1 MTEAAEAATEDT
13 PCCQVWML
21 PYTDTPCGRP
31 IHPAPEHD
39 ESPVC
44 LMHSRDPQKND
55 AFQKEF
61 DAILKQAE
69 ERNEIAE
76 FRGFVFLSTNYR
88 QREFKA
94 KCCFYWA
101 TFTQDAD
108 FRRAR
113 FTQGADFSYARFT
126 QGAGFLGATFTQDT
140 DFHRA
145 TFTQDAD
152 FSGATFTQDAN
163 FWDAT
168 FTQDADFS
176 GATFTQNANFWDAT
190 FTQDADFWK
199 ATFTQ
204 DANFSGAAFAKE
216 ARFGGAKFLTSAA
229 FRETIF
235 RGDGKLEGRLKKLGL
250 EPEPETDDTLPGP
263 VFSLA
268 QFSHPEAIVFYK
280 TYLGQALF
288 HNCDVSRVTFSS
300 VEWRRRKPGGKW
312 MVLEEEIDLKRDM
325 ASALRPGPDNHDE
338 RDYGLIAE
346 LYQQL
351 KKNYDDRKDYWTAGD
366 FHYGEMEMKR
376 LHSRRKHPCLRW
388 LHRKL
393 GLVAWYKYASAYG
406 ESYLRPLPWLAGV
419 LVLFALLYPL
429 AGLTPAPS
437 PPPSA
442 TPQASAPAPPVELS
456 YRQFDKFVQAH
467 PGPEWFK
474 CAPFFG
480 NSLMTTLSVGSL
492 QREPRYEPSYPWG
505 RLLALLQLVLT
516 STLLALFLLAL
527 RRQFR
532 R

>member
-1 MTEAAEAATEDT
+1 MT
-13 PCCQVWML
+13 
-21 PYTDTPCGRP
+21 
-31 IHPAPEHD
+31 
-39 ESPVC
+39 
-44 LMHSRDPQKND
+44 
-55 AFQKEF
+55 
-61 DAILKQAE
+61 
-69 ERNEIAE
+69 
-76 FRGFVFLSTNYR
+76 
-88 QREFKA
+88 
-94 KCCFYWA
+94 
-101 TFTQDAD
+101 
-108 FRRAR
+108 
-113 FTQGADFSYARFT
+113 
-126 QGAGFLGATFTQDT
+126 
-140 DFHRA
+140 
-145 TFTQDAD
+145 
-152 FSGATFTQDAN
+152 ATFTQDAN
-163 FWDAT
+163 FIWGHVHAGRQLYGAT
-168 FTQDADFS
+168 FTQDAYFRL
-176 GATFTQNANFWDAT
+176 GHVHAGGQLRGTT
-190 FTQDADFWK
+190 
-199 ATFTQ
+199 
-204 DANFSGAAFAKE
+204 FAKVV
-216 ARFGGAKFLTSAA
+216 RFGRAKFLVSAA
-229 FRETIF
+229 FRETVF
-235 RGDGKLEGRLKKLGL
+235 RGDEKLEGRLKKLGL
-250 EPEPETDDTLPGP
+250 EPEPETDDTLHGP

-288 HNCDVSRVTFSS
+288 HNCDVSRSDLFFGRLGASASAAAKAWSWRSRSASS
-300 VEWRRRKPGGKW
+300 RTV
-312 MVLEEEIDLKRDM
+312 

-338 RDYGLIAE
+338 RDYRLIAE

-442 TPQASAPAPPVELS
+442 TPQASAPAPPVRLS